1 MPISKFGGEI
11 EYKKIIERDNK
22 KYLKSKE
29 NGLKIFYF
37 SYEKDIPETYIDT
50 IFTNESKLIEQIKKI

>member
-37 SYEKDIPETYIDT
+37 SYEKDIHETYIDT